1 MEEKKKIWEKKW
13 FAFLIVFVVAPLAI
27 FFVISLLVKEPK
39 EVADSSPKKEVV
51 ATMANDGEKSD
62 HSEKKT
68 DLKSKRAISSDG
80 VKVSSFVADVKKKPR
95 DPDTSKESNTS
106 KESDTSAG
114 VVPEDTPTVPVEP
127 IREPGKSTGSMTDK
141 QIAAEID
148 EYVNVFLVNAQREG
162 LAIQQEHTELM
173 AGGALTKENARK
185 VKAHLVPRMVK
196 LSDVFVKKKVKGNEL
211 RAIHEVAVV
220 GEKSKYESILKYV
233 RAYETNDG
241 ALANEATAE
250 INQLT
255 ESYNDYGLRVIELAN
270 KYGVTIRQ

>member
-39 EVADSSPKKEVV
+39 EVADSSPKKEAV
-51 ATMANDGEKSD
+51 AKIANGDEKSD
-62 HSEKKT
+62 NSEKKN

-80 VKVSSFVADVKKKPR
+80 VKVSSFVAEVKKKPR
-95 DPDTSKESNTS
+95 DKDTSKVVEDVPSES
-106 KESDTSAG
+106 
-114 VVPEDTPTVPVEP
+114 VVPEDLTVPVEP
-127 IREPGKSTGSMTDK
+127 TSEPASNGGNDGMTDK

-162 LAIQQEHTELM
+162 LEIQQEQIELM

-185 VKAHLVPRMVK
+185 VKAHLVPRMVN

-211 RAIHEVAVV
+211 RALHEVAVA
-220 GEKSKYESILKYV
+220 GEKSKYTSVLKYIK
-233 RAYETNDG
+233 AYETNDG
-241 ALANEATAE
+241 ALANMANAE

-255 ESYNDYGLRVIELAN
+255 ETYTNYGVRVIELAN
-270 KYGVTIRQ
+270 KYGVTIQK